1 MEQRESRLQA
11 AAIALIAIQVIHA
24 AIPAETSSEGYF
36 GLIVGAIAL
45 ASSIAAL
52 VGIRSDKPWA
62 VPLLGLTGISIA
74 VGFLLYHA
82 LPIHS
87 AVTNPYVDEPKIG
100 ALQWAPVIAAIAI
113 GLWAAWES
121 FRSRTPATGD
131 LASS

>member
-52 VGIRSDKPWA
+52 VGIRSGRPWA

-87 AVTNPYVDEPKIG
+87 PVTNPYVDEPKIG
-100 ALQWAPVIAAIAI
+100 ALQWAPVVAAIGI

-121 FRSRTPATGD
+121 YRARTPK
-131 LASS
+131 LAAS

>member
-45 ASSIAAL
+45 AASIASL
-52 VGIRSDKPWA
+52 VGLRGGKPWA

-100 ALQWAPVIAAIAI
+100 VLQWAPVIAAIGI
-113 GLWAAWES
+113 GLWAAWEAY
-121 FRSRTPATGD
+121 RARTPK
-131 LASS
+131 LVPS